1 MKQLIAAL
9 FLFGI
14 PAFAQTSEVL
24 TWTNTAPACTATVTT
39 SCGKTLT
46 LSDVTSLTPLVV
58 SATIL
63 PTVAT
68 YTITPLPSAGV
79 HNYLL
84 VVNGFDAVGN
94 AVTSNGATCG
104 TSNTPPPCAVTVPP
118 PFVLGPPTGF
128 KATAQ

>member
-24 TWTNTAPACTATVTT
+24 TWTNTAAACTTTVTT

-46 LSDVTSLTPLVV
+46 LSDVTSLTPLVIS
-58 SATIL
+58 SAIL
-63 PTVAT
+63 PTVST

-94 AVTSNGATCG
+94 AVTSAGATCG
-104 TSNTPPPCAVTVPP
+104 TSNTPPPCAITVPP
-118 PFVLGPPTGF
+118 PFVLGAPTGF